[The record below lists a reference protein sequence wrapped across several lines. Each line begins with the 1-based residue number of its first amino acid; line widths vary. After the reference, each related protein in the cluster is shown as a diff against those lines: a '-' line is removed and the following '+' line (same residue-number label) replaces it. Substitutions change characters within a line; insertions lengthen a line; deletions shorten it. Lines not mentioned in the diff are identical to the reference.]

1 MALTP
6 VTPPAVKPI
15 IAKDQDL
22 GFLPIKAKITPIIM
36 VLLASLLETEPFV
49 GVLSFWP
56 SLGFLTALG
65 WRLLRPELWQ
75 AWMGLPLGMANDIIN
90 GQPPA
95 TSMITWTACFLLMDI
110 VDNRLVWRN
119 YWQDWILATVAVFCS
134 SLLALC
140 MSCGLK
146 GHFAIALVAD
156 MPRIL
161 VSILLFPVVE
171 FFCSLVDRWR
181 LAL

>member
-6 VTPPAVKPI
+6 VNGHAVRPI
-15 IAKDQDL
+15 ISQDQDL
-22 GFLPIKAKITPIIM
+22 GFLPIRAKITPIIM
-36 VLLASLLETEPFV
+36 VLLASLFETGPFV
-49 GVLSFWP
+49 SVLSLWP

-65 WRLLRPELWQ
+65 WRLFRPELWQ

-95 TSMITWTACFLLMDI
+95 VSMITWTFCFLMMDI

-119 YWQDWILATVAVFCS
+119 YWQDWVLATVAILFC
-134 SLLALC
+134 SLLALLITY
-140 MSCGLK
+140 GFK
-146 GHFAIALVAD
+146 GHIGIEIVAD

-161 VSILLFPVVE
+161 VTILLFPVIE
-171 FFCSLVDRWR
+171 FFCSVVDRWR
-181 LAL
+181 LGL